1 MASAKKTVQ
10 VMRNI
15 FFIVSLFYLYER
27 KEDHPLY
34 FIQLVLSNKKLSNN
48 NLHIAPIESSSDS
61 IRSMNN
67 NIGNIEA
74 LITTQLT
81 ELLLLLR

>member
-34 FIQLVLSNKKLSNN
+34 FIQLVLSNK
-48 NLHIAPIESSSDS
+48 
-61 IRSMNN
+61 
-67 NIGNIEA
+67 
-74 LITTQLT
+74 
-81 ELLLLLR
+81 

>member
-15 FFIVSLFYLYER
+15 FFIVVLFYLYER

-34 FIQLVLSNKKLSNN
+34 YIQLVLSNK
-48 NLHIAPIESSSDS
+48 
-61 IRSMNN
+61 
-67 NIGNIEA
+67 
-74 LITTQLT
+74 
-81 ELLLLLR
+81 